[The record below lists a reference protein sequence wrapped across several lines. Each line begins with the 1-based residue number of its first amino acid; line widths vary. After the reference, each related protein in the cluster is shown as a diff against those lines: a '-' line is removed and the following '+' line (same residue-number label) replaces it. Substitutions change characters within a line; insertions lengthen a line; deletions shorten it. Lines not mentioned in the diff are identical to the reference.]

1 MGNCEQIFQMAT
13 MNFFELDILGYL
25 QSVKQIGQ
33 RKMLL

>member
-1 MGNCEQIFQMAT
+1 

-33 RKMLL
+33 RKMSL